1 MKASRESVAYRLDAA
16 SPPAQQLDTSRFE
29 APERKQ
35 PARAAQ
41 RTAAKRP
48 DARERSAA
56 PKAGDKKAGDKK
68 TAQRRK
74 TKKGARIRQRIRLV
88 TPARLFCAVFVTA
101 LCVGLIYSQM
111 MLTVATHKLS
121 DSETQLKTL
130 ESEHVSL
137 MSKYEQQYN
146 ADYIAE
152 YAENTLGMV
161 KLNPSQIEYIELAG
175 EEGIEVSSS
184 APATGGLVGS
194 LVRGFTAL
202 LEYLR

>member
-29 APERKQ
+29 APERKKPTRTAQ
-35 PARAAQ
+35 RATAERPATRGRSTAQKARKKKPVAAQ
-41 RTAAKRP
+41 RK
-48 DARERSAA
+48 
-56 PKAGDKKAGDKK
+56 
-68 TAQRRK
+68 K

-88 TPARLFCAVFVTA
+88 TPARLFCAVFAAA

>member
-16 SPPAQQLDTSRFE
+16 SSPNQLDTSRFE
-29 APERKQ
+29 APARKTLPAQTDNRKPVGRQ
-35 PARAAQ
+35 PASKKKKQ
-41 RTAAKRP
+41 LAAKQQ
-48 DARERSAA
+48 AG
-56 PKAGDKKAGDKK
+56 KAK
-68 TAQRRK
+68 K
-74 TKKGARIRQRIRLV
+74 TKKGARIRQHIRLV
-88 TPARLFCAVFVTA
+88 TPARLFCAIFVA
-101 LCVGLIYSQM
+101 AICVCLIYSQM
-111 MLTVATHKLS
+111 LLTVETHKLS
-121 DSETQLKTL
+121 SCEADLKTL

-146 ADYIAE
+146 AEYIAD

-161 KLNPSQIEYIELAG
+161 KLNNSQIEYIELAG

-184 APATGGLVGS
+184 APVTGGVVGS

>member
-29 APERKQ
+29 APERKK
-35 PARAAQ
+35 PARTAQRATAERPATRGRSTAQKARKKKPVAAQ
-41 RTAAKRP
+41 RK
-48 DARERSAA
+48 
-56 PKAGDKKAGDKK
+56 
-68 TAQRRK
+68 K

-88 TPARLFCAVFVTA
+88 TPARLFCAVFAAV

>member
-29 APERKQ
+29 APERKKPVRTAQ
-35 PARAAQ
+35 RATAERPATRGRSTAQKARKKKPVAAQ
-41 RTAAKRP
+41 RK
-48 DARERSAA
+48 
-56 PKAGDKKAGDKK
+56 
-68 TAQRRK
+68 K

-88 TPARLFCAVFVTA
+88 TPARLFCAVFAAV

>member
-16 SPPAQQLDTSRFE
+16 SPPAQQLDTSRFA
-29 APERKQ
+29 APERQK
-35 PARAAQ
+35 PARTAQRATAERPATRVRSTARKAEAKKTAAAQ
-41 RTAAKRP
+41 R
-48 DARERSAA
+48 
-56 PKAGDKKAGDKK
+56 KKI
-68 TAQRRK
+68 
-74 TKKGARIRQRIRLV
+74 KKGARIRQRIRLV
-88 TPARLFCAVFVTA
+88 TPARLFCAAFAAA

-184 APATGGLVGS
+184 APTTGGLVGS